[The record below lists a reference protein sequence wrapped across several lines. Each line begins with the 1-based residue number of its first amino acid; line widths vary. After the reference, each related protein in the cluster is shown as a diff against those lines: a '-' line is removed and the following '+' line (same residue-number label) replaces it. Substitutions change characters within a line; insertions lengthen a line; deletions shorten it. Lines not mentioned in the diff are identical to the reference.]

1 MKAHRGLKPAVFQ
14 ASLLLAA
21 ALLLAASARGD
32 EMKRHHGH
40 ELKNPHA
47 HGMKKH
53 SVKIIPADFRNPP
66 SVKARL
72 EKDAHARGAV
82 NLFLELKNFRFAPAE
97 VNKTSRINEG
107 HAHLYVNGKKLTRL
121 YGPAYF
127 LENLP
132 KGKVRIRVTLNT
144 NAHEDLSH
152 RGRLIQDV
160 LEYGAERRN

>member
-1 MKAHRGLKPAVFQ
+1 M
-14 ASLLLAA
+14 
-21 ALLLAASARGD
+21 
-32 EMKRHHGH
+32 
-40 ELKNPHA
+40 
-47 HGMKKH
+47 KH

-72 EKDAHARGAV
+72 EKDARARGAV

-97 VNKTSRINEG
+97 VNKTSKINEG

-127 LENLP
+127 LESLP

-160 LEYGAERRN
+160 LEYEAEHRN